1 MWVPDG
7 TVVKNLP
14 DNAGGAGDVG
24 LTAGTAI
31 LYLDIFLPLLKIK
44 AL

>member
-7 TVVKNLP
+7 TVVKNPP

-24 LTAGTAI
+24 LTADWGRS
-31 LYLDIFLPLLKIK
+31 PG
-44 AL
+44 